1 VDTGIAG
8 ALGHRTVAIPL
19 GLPLRTGAVGSANVL
34 GRPSRTGVRR
44 SAGRRTARKIAEIA
58 AGGNGM
64 TRIEATGT
72 GAAMTATEAIAGR
85 RATTPTTGAGE
96 MSDPTGAEGD

>member
-1 VDTGIAG
+1 
-8 ALGHRTVAIPL
+8 
-19 GLPLRTGAVGSANVL
+19 
-34 GRPSRTGVRR
+34 VRK

-72 GAAMTATEAIAGR
+72 VAATTATEAITR
-85 RATTPTTGAGE
+85 RIATTTTTGAGE
-96 MSDPTGAEGD
+96 TSDPTGAEDD